1 MKRKLLATLL
11 ALCLIVGMIPV
22 AASAE
27 ENSLSVTE
35 QTAADGNIQYV
46 KSVPIPDGAA
56 TNSIFLNGND
66 ATISAEI
73 TENSYT
79 LQILVNGK
87 TYTYELKNTEG
98 TPANVPSIFGGKYIG
113 ESPSANATVNRN
125 QTITV
130 DSTVQPYLDRH
141 YPISRLLAGGAGAA
155 TSYGSRAS
163 DTTYYKATTD
173 GTVTLNVAGYVSA
186 VRGGGSGDSTVDSSI
201 INVSGQAYTIYGGG
215 DAPLGS
221 VADLTGGGTTS
232 TCHVNNAQINITETG
247 HATYVYGG
255 GYSIASV
262 GTASIVVAGNA
273 STVTASGTNGYTGS
287 STIQI
292 ESTATIT
299 PAEGYPAI
307 AYGWN
312 GYGVG
317 ATVTNKG
324 TINGDVVLGTL
335 NETNSVSGTNAV
347 LRFTN
352 NGTMT
357 GTAMFGN
364 VGEQNI
370 DLSGDVTLSAKNFS
384 DTGSFVLGENQ
395 TITLSDGATWT
406 GKIQT
411 MQGTVLSATSESGTT
426 TLSVTTPSEGQNLV
440 ASVNGKNYASLA
452 EAINEANGGTIYLLA
467 NVELATAVNA
477 VNKNI
482 TIQGNGQTLTV
493 KENGAINANVIL
505 NNVALT
511 VADEGATSFLN
522 STGTLRVQS
531 GTSLKMLD
539 AEMIGNNG
547 NLKLGENGAITLRM
561 GENKLNVT
569 INGEAEV
576 PSGKQW
582 TTRMTTGVS
591 EDTAI
596 LMDVTISEDA
606 KLTVSSTG
614 SDSTSEPNKYGFR
627 VANDTTLT
635 VNGTLNAA
643 DGVLDQSNSGNVI
656 IGENGSVSINGIK
669 DLYQGKI
676 TGTTTVNVGG
686 QLTVGETQMVGA
698 TGNLNV
704 TSGTLTLDMEEI
716 TSASDP
722 SIDVTLNGQAEIPT
736 GKRWTTMMGTE
747 PKRVAMAV
755 TIANGST
762 LTVNGCTTDSSGL
775 HVANDTT
782 LTNNGTINVNTEM
795 TVGSSGKVAGNGAI
809 TVGSSGALEID
820 TNSSNT
826 GTLQNSVSNSGT
838 VIYNGTQNSNNITG
852 TITLVSGG
860 KVYSQADLSNH
871 LSGEEVLSNKNY
883 EGTNYSFA
891 WQYDVPS
898 GGDTPSIPSNP
909 GDNKPEEPEEPTW
922 PFTDVT
928 EGDDWFY
935 DAVAYVYE
943 NGIMAGTS
951 ETTFEPGMLLDRAMA
966 AQLFYN
972 LEGKPAVT
980 GDSTFTDVTSGHWAV
995 DAITWAAQN
1004 DIVAGIGGNLYDPD
1018 SNVTREQ
1025 FAVMLYKYARFKGYD
1040 LTATGDLTQFPDADA
1055 ISSWA
1060 ETALSWANGNGL
1072 INGHENGTI
1081 DPKGSTIR
1089 AQAAS
1094 IMANFDQNVAK

>member
-1 MKRKLLATLL
+1 MRQIMSLLL
-11 ALCLIVGMIPV
+11 ALCLIVGMVPL

-247 HATYVYGG
+247 RATYVYGG

-335 NETNSVSGTNAV
+335 NETNPVSGTNAV
-347 LRFTN
+347 LKFTN

-357 GTAMFGN
+357 GTAIFGN
-364 VGEQNI
+364 IGEQNI
-370 DLSGDVTLSAKNFS
+370 ELSGDVTLNAENFS
-384 DTGSFVLGENQ
+384 DTGSFVLGKNQ
-395 TITLSDGATWT
+395 KITLSDGATWT

-426 TLSVTTPSEGQNLV
+426 TLSAKSSQEQDGV
-440 ASVNGKNYASLA
+440 ASVNGTSYTSLA
-452 EAINEANGGTIYLLA
+452 DAVTYAQENDTILLLGEA
-467 NVELATAVNA
+467 ELTSAID
-477 VNKNI
+477 KNI

-493 KENGAINANVIL
+493 KNNGAINANVTL
-505 NNVALT
+505 SNVALT
-511 VADEGATSFLN
+511 VANEGATSFLN

-762 LTVNGCTTDSSGL
+762 LTVNGGTTDSSGL

-909 GDNKPEEPEEPTW
+909 GDNKPEEPEEPAF
-922 PFTDVT
+922 PFTDVKST
-928 EGDDWFY
+928 AWY
-935 DAVAYVYE
+935 YNAVKYVYE
-943 NGIMAGTS
+943 NNLMAGTGD
-951 ETTFEPGMLLDRAMA
+951 TTFDPEVSLTRAMT
-966 AQLFYN
+966 AQILYN
-972 LEGKPAVT
+972 LEGQPKVDEEA
-980 GDSTFTDVTSGHWAV
+980 TFADMNEAPTWSV
-995 DAITWAAQN
+995 DAIAWAQ
-1004 DIVAGIGGNLYDPD
+1004 DTGVVAGMGDNEFAP
-1018 SNVTREQ
+1018 NAKVTREQ
-1025 FAVMLYKYARFKGYD
+1025 FAQMMYNYAKYKKYD
-1040 LTATGDLTQFPDADA
+1040 LTKTGDLSKFPDDG
-1055 ISSWA
+1055 SVSDWA
-1060 ETALSWANGNGL
+1060 ETAMSWANGNGL
-1072 INGHENGTI
+1072 INGHEDSGLI
-1081 DPKGSTIR
+1081 DPAGNTIR
-1089 AQAAS
+1089 GQAAS
-1094 IMANFDQNVAK
+1094 IIMNFDKNVVK

>member
-98 TPANVPSIFGGKYIG
+98 KPTNVPSIFGGKYIG
-113 ESPSANATVNRN
+113 ESPSADVTVNRD

-130 DSTVQPYLDRH
+130 DSTVLLYLDRY

-163 DTTYYKATTD
+163 GTTYYYKATTN

-186 VRGGGSGDSTVDSSI
+186 VRGGGSGDSTVNSSI

-273 STVTASGTNGYTGS
+273 STVTASGSNGYTGS

-347 LRFTN
+347 LSFTN

-357 GTAMFGN
+357 GTAIFGN
-364 VGEQNI
+364 IGKQDI
-370 DLSGDVTLSAKNFS
+370 KLSGDVTLSAENFS
-384 DTGSFVLGENQ
+384 DTGSFMLDNDQ
-395 TITLSDGATWT
+395 TITLSGGATWV
-406 GKIQT
+406 GEIQT
-411 MQGTVLSATSESGTT
+411 TEGTVLSATSESGTT
-426 TLSVTTPSEGQNLV
+426 TLSAKSSQEQDGV
-440 ASVNGKNYASLA
+440 ASVNGTSYTSLA
-452 EAINEANGGTIYLLA
+452 DAVTYAQENDTILLLGEA
-467 NVELATAVNA
+467 ELTSAID
-477 VNKNI
+477 KNI

-762 LTVNGCTTDSSGL
+762 LTVNGGTTDSSGL

-809 TVGSSGALEID
+809 TVGSRGALEID

-909 GDNKPEEPEEPTW
+909 GDNKPEEPEEPAF

-943 NGIMAGTS
+943 NGIMAGTD
-951 ETTFEPGMLLDRAMA
+951 ETIFDPYMELNRAQA

-1004 DIVAGIGGNLYDPD
+1004 DIVAGIGGGLYDPD

-1040 LTATGDLTQFPDADA
+1040 LTAAGDLTQFPDAGS

-1060 ETALSWANGNGL
+1060 ETALSWANGKSL
-1072 INGHENGTI
+1072 INGHENGTLA
-1081 DPKGSTIR
+1081 PVGTATR

-1094 IMANFDQNVAK
+1094 ILAQFDQSFIS

>member
-1 MKRKLLATLL
+1 MRQIMSLLL
-11 ALCLIVGMIPV
+11 ALCLIVGMVPL

-247 HATYVYGG
+247 RATYVYGG

-335 NETNSVSGTNAV
+335 NETNPVSGTNAV
-347 LRFTN
+347 LKFTN

-357 GTAMFGN
+357 GTAIFGN
-364 VGEQNI
+364 IGEQNI
-370 DLSGDVTLSAKNFS
+370 ELSGDVTLNAENFS
-384 DTGSFVLGENQ
+384 DTGSFVLGKNQ
-395 TITLSDGATWT
+395 KITLSDGATWT

-426 TLSVTTPSEGQNLV
+426 TLSAKSSQEQDGV
-440 ASVNGKNYASLA
+440 ASVNGTSYTSLA
-452 EAINEANGGTIYLLA
+452 DAVTYAQENDTILLLGEA
-467 NVELATAVNA
+467 ELTSAID
-477 VNKNI
+477 KNI

-493 KENGAINANVIL
+493 KNNGAINANVTL
-505 NNVALT
+505 SNVALT
-511 VADEGATSFLN
+511 VANEGATSFLN

-762 LTVNGCTTDSSGL
+762 LTVNGGTTDSSGL

-909 GDNKPEEPEEPTW
+909 GDNKPEEPEEPAF
-922 PFTDVT
+922 PFTDVKST
-928 EGDDWFY
+928 AWY
-935 DAVAYVYE
+935 YNAVKYVYE
-943 NGIMAGTS
+943 NNLMAGTGD
-951 ETTFEPGMLLDRAMA
+951 TTFDPEVSLTRAMT
-966 AQLFYN
+966 AQILYN
-972 LEGKPAVT
+972 LEGQPKVDEEA
-980 GDSTFTDVTSGHWAV
+980 TFADMNEAPTWSV
-995 DAITWAAQN
+995 DAIAWAQ
-1004 DIVAGIGGNLYDPD
+1004 DTGVVAGMGDNQFAPNLK
-1018 SNVTREQ
+1018 VTREQ
-1025 FAVMLYKYARFKGYD
+1025 FAQMMYNYAKYKKYD
-1040 LTATGDLTQFPDADA
+1040 LTKTGDLSKFPDD
-1055 ISSWA
+1055 SSVSDWA
-1060 ETALSWANGNGL
+1060 ETAMSWANGNGL
-1072 INGHENGTI
+1072 INGHEDSGLI
-1081 DPKGSTIR
+1081 DPAGNTIR
-1089 AQAAS
+1089 GQAAS
-1094 IMANFDQNVAK
+1094 IIMNFDLNVVK

>member
-1 MKRKLLATLL
+1 MRKIMSLLL
-11 ALCLIVGMIPV
+11 ALCLIVGMVPL

-35 QTAADGNIQYV
+35 QTTVDGNIQYV

-79 LQILVNGK
+79 LQILVNGT
-87 TYTYELKNTEG
+87 TYTYELTNTEG
-98 TPANVPSIFGGKYIG
+98 TPTNVPSIFGGKYIG
-113 ESPSANATVNRN
+113 ESPSADVTVNGD

-130 DSTVQPYLDRH
+130 DSTVLLYLDRY

-163 DTTYYKATTD
+163 GTTYYKATTN

-186 VRGGGSGDSTVDSSI
+186 VRGGGSGDSTVNSSI

-221 VADLTGGGTTS
+221 VANLTGGTTS

-247 HATYVYGG
+247 RATYVYGG

-317 ATVTNKG
+317 ATVTNEG

-335 NETNSVSGTNAV
+335 NETNPVSGTNAV
-347 LRFTN
+347 LSFTN

-364 VGEQNI
+364 VDQQDI
-370 DLSGDVTLSAKNFS
+370 VLSGDVTLSAKNFS

-426 TLSVTTPSEGQNLV
+426 TLSAKSSQKNVV
-440 ASVNGKNYASLA
+440 ASVNGTSYSSLA
-452 EAINEANGGTIYLLA
+452 EAVTHAQENDTIFLLGEA
-467 NVELATAVNA
+467 ELTSAID
-477 VNKNI
+477 KNI

-511 VADEGATSFLN
+511 VANEGATSFLN

-635 VNGTLNAA
+635 VNGTLNAT
-643 DGVLDQSNSGNVI
+643 DGVFDQSNSGNVI

-676 TGTTTVNVGG
+676 TGTTTVNAGG

-762 LTVNGCTTDSSGL
+762 LTVNGGTTDSSGL

-909 GDNKPEEPEEPTW
+909 DDDKPEEPAF
-922 PFTDVT
+922 PFTDVKST
-928 EGDDWFY
+928 AWY
-935 DAVAYVYE
+935 YNAVKYVYE
-943 NGIMAGTS
+943 NNLMAGTS
-951 ETTFEPGMLLDRAMA
+951 ATTFDPEMNLTRAMT
-966 AQLFYN
+966 AQILYN
-972 LEGKPAVT
+972 LEGKPEVAE
-980 GDSTFTDVTSGHWAV
+980 GATFADMGTAPSWSL
-995 DAITWAAQN
+995 DAIAWAQ
-1004 DIVAGIGGNLYDPD
+1004 DTGVVAGIGNNLFDPNA
-1018 SNVTREQ
+1018 NVTREAFAQMMYNYTQ
-1025 FAVMLYKYARFKGYD
+1025 FKKYD
-1040 LTATGDLTQFPDADA
+1040 TTATADLSKFPDDQNV
-1055 ISSWA
+1055 SSWA
-1060 ETALSWANGNGL
+1060 ETAMSWANAEGL
-1072 INGHENGTI
+1072 INGSKENGI
-1081 DPKGSTIR
+1081 DYLLPSGATTR
-1089 AQAAS
+1089 AHAAS
-1094 IMANFDQNVAK
+1094 IIMNFDLNVAK

>member
-1 MKRKLLATLL
+1 MRQIMSLLL
-11 ALCLIVGMIPV
+11 ALCLVVGMVPL

-35 QTAADGNIQYV
+35 QTAANGNIQYV

-79 LQILVNGK
+79 LQILVNGT

-98 TPANVPSIFGGKYIG
+98 EPTNVPSIFGGKYIG

-163 DTTYYKATTD
+163 DTTYYKATTN

-221 VADLTGGGTTS
+221 VANLTDDTTS
-232 TCHVNNAQINITETG
+232 TCHVNNAQINIMETG
-247 HATYVYGG
+247 RATYVYGG

-262 GTASIVVAGNA
+262 GTADIVVAGNA

-335 NETNSVSGTNAV
+335 NETNPVSGTNAV
-347 LRFTN
+347 LKFTN

-357 GTAMFGN
+357 GTAIFGN
-364 VGEQNI
+364 IGEQNI
-370 DLSGDVTLSAKNFS
+370 ELSGDVTLNAENFS

-395 TITLSDGATWT
+395 KITLSDGATWT

-452 EAINEANGGTIYLLA
+452 EAIDEANGGTIYLLA
-467 NVELATAVNA
+467 DVELATEVNED
-477 VNKNI
+477 I

-493 KENGAINANVIL
+493 KNNGAINANVIL

-511 VADEGATSFLN
+511 VAKEGATSFLN

-531 GTSLKMLD
+531 GTSLTMLN
-539 AEMIGNNG
+539 AKMIGNNG

-643 DGVLDQSNSGNVI
+643 DGIFDQSNSGNVI

-676 TGTTTVNVGG
+676 TGTTTVNAGG

-736 GKRWTTMMGTE
+736 GKRWTTMMGTK

-762 LTVNGCTTDSSGL
+762 LTVNGGTTDSSGL

-860 KVYSQADLSNH
+860 KVYSQADLSNQ

-909 GDNKPEEPEEPTW
+909 GDNKPEEPEEPTF
-922 PFTDVT
+922 PFEDVA
-928 EGDDWFY
+928 E
-935 DAVAYVYE
+935 DAWYRAAVEYVYE
-943 NGIMAGTS
+943 NSLMAGTS
-951 ETTFEPGMLLDRAMA
+951 ATTFDPEMNLTRAMT
-966 AQLFYN
+966 AQILYN
-972 LEGKPAVT
+972 LEGKPEVAE
-980 GDSTFTDVTSGHWAV
+980 GATFADMGTAPSWSL
-995 DAITWAAQN
+995 DAIAWAQ
-1004 DIVAGIGGNLYDPD
+1004 DTGVVAGIGNNLFDPNA
-1018 SNVTREQ
+1018 NVTREAFAQMMYNYTQ
-1025 FAVMLYKYARFKGYD
+1025 FKKYD
-1040 LTATGDLTQFPDADA
+1040 TTATADLSKFPDGQNV
-1055 ISSWA
+1055 SSWA
-1060 ETALSWANGNGL
+1060 ETAMSWANAEGL
-1072 INGHENGTI
+1072 INGSKENGI
-1081 DPKGSTIR
+1081 DYLLPSGATTR
-1089 AQAAS
+1089 AHAAS
-1094 IMANFDQNVAK
+1094 IIMNFDLNVVK

>member
-1 MKRKLLATLL
+1 MRQIMSLLL
-11 ALCLIVGMIPV
+11 ALCLIVGMVPL

-247 HATYVYGG
+247 RATYVYGG

-347 LRFTN
+347 LSFTN

-406 GKIQT
+406 GEIQT
-411 MQGTVLSATSESGTT
+411 ADDTVLSATSASGTT
-426 TLSVTTPSEGQNLV
+426 TLSAKSSQEQDGV
-440 ASVNGKNYASLA
+440 ASVNGTSYTSLA
-452 EAINEANGGTIYLLA
+452 DAVTYAQENDTILLLGEA
-467 NVELATAVNA
+467 ELTSAID
-477 VNKNI
+477 KNI

-493 KENGAINANVIL
+493 KNNGAINANVTL
-505 NNVALT
+505 SNVALT
-511 VADEGATSFLN
+511 VANEGATSFLN

-762 LTVNGCTTDSSGL
+762 LTVNGGTTDSSGL

-909 GDNKPEEPEEPTW
+909 GDNKPEEPEEPAF
-922 PFTDVT
+922 PFTDVKST
-928 EGDDWFY
+928 AWY
-935 DAVAYVYE
+935 YNAVKYVYE
-943 NGIMAGTS
+943 NNLMAGTGD
-951 ETTFEPGMLLDRAMA
+951 TTFDPEVSLTRAMT
-966 AQLFYN
+966 AQILYN
-972 LEGKPAVT
+972 LEGQPKVDEEA
-980 GDSTFTDVTSGHWAV
+980 TFADMNEAPTWSV
-995 DAITWAAQN
+995 DAIAWAQ
-1004 DIVAGIGGNLYDPD
+1004 DTGVVAGMGDNEFAP
-1018 SNVTREQ
+1018 NAKVTREQ
-1025 FAVMLYKYARFKGYD
+1025 FAQMMYNYAKYKKYD
-1040 LTATGDLTQFPDADA
+1040 LTKTGDLSKFPDDG
-1055 ISSWA
+1055 SVSDWA
-1060 ETALSWANGNGL
+1060 ETAMSWANGNGL
-1072 INGHENGTI
+1072 INGHEDSGLI
-1081 DPKGSTIR
+1081 DPAGNTIR
-1089 AQAAS
+1089 GQAAS
-1094 IMANFDQNVAK
+1094 IIMNFDKNVVK

>member
-1 MKRKLLATLL
+1 MRQIMSLLL
-11 ALCLIVGMIPV
+11 ALCLIVGMVPL

-35 QTAADGNIQYV
+35 QTTVDGNIQYV

-79 LQILVNGK
+79 LQILVNGT
-87 TYTYELKNTEG
+87 TYTYELTNTEG
-98 TPANVPSIFGGKYIG
+98 TPTNVPSIFGGKYIG
-113 ESPSANATVNRN
+113 ESPSADVTVNGD

-130 DSTVQPYLDRH
+130 DSTVLLYLDRY

-163 DTTYYKATTD
+163 GTTYYKATTN

-186 VRGGGSGDSTVDSSI
+186 VRGGGSGDSTVNSSI

-221 VADLTGGGTTS
+221 VANLTGGTTS

-247 HATYVYGG
+247 RATYVYGG

-317 ATVTNKG
+317 ATVTNEG

-347 LRFTN
+347 LSFTN

-426 TLSVTTPSEGQNLV
+426 TLSANSSQKNVV
-440 ASVNGKNYASLA
+440 ASVNGTSYSSLA
-452 EAINEANGGTIYLLA
+452 EAVTHAQENDTIFLLGEA
-467 NVELATAVNA
+467 ELTSAID
-477 VNKNI
+477 KNI

-511 VADEGATSFLN
+511 VANEGATSFLN

-531 GTSLKMLD
+531 GTSLTMLD

-643 DGVLDQSNSGNVI
+643 DGVFDQSNSGNVI

-676 TGTTTVNVGG
+676 TGTTTVNAGG
-686 QLTVGETQMVGA
+686 QLTVGEIRMVGA

-762 LTVNGCTTDSSGL
+762 LTVNGGTTDSSGL

-909 GDNKPEEPEEPTW
+909 GDNKPEEPEEPTF
-922 PFTDVT
+922 PFEDVA
-928 EGDDWFY
+928 E
-935 DAVAYVYE
+935 DAWYRAAVEYVYE
-943 NGIMAGTS
+943 NSLMAGTS
-951 ETTFEPGMLLDRAMA
+951 ATTFDPEMNLTRAMT
-966 AQLFYN
+966 AQILYN
-972 LEGKPAVT
+972 LEGKPEVAE
-980 GDSTFTDVTSGHWAV
+980 GATFADMGTAPSWSL
-995 DAITWAAQN
+995 DAIAWAQ
-1004 DIVAGIGGNLYDPD
+1004 DTGVVAGIGNNLFDPNA
-1018 SNVTREQ
+1018 NVTREAVAQMMYNYTQ
-1025 FAVMLYKYARFKGYD
+1025 FKKYD
-1040 LTATGDLTQFPDADA
+1040 TTATADLSKFPDDQNV
-1055 ISSWA
+1055 SSWA
-1060 ETALSWANGNGL
+1060 ETAMSWANAEGL
-1072 INGHENGTI
+1072 INGSKENGI
-1081 DPKGSTIR
+1081 DYLLPSGATTR
-1089 AQAAS
+1089 AHAAS
-1094 IMANFDQNVAK
+1094 IIMNFDLNVVK

>member
-1 MKRKLLATLL
+1 MRKIMSLLL
-11 ALCLIVGMIPV
+11 ALCLIVGMVPL

-35 QTAADGNIQYV
+35 QTTVDDNIQYV

-79 LQILVNGK
+79 LQILVNGT
-87 TYTYELKNTEG
+87 TYTYELTNTEG
-98 TPANVPSIFGGKYIG
+98 TPTNVPSIFGGKYIG
-113 ESPSANATVNRN
+113 ESPSADVTVNRD

-130 DSTVQPYLDRH
+130 DSTVLLYLDRY

-163 DTTYYKATTD
+163 GTTYYYKATTN

-186 VRGGGSGDSTVDSSI
+186 VRGGGSGDSTVNSSI
-201 INVSGQAYTIYGGG
+201 INVSGQASTIYGGG

-221 VADLTGGGTTS
+221 VANLTGGTTS

-247 HATYVYGG
+247 RATYVYGG

-347 LRFTN
+347 LSFTN

-406 GKIQT
+406 GEIQT
-411 MQGTVLSATSESGTT
+411 ADDTVLSATSASGTT
-426 TLSVTTPSEGQNLV
+426 TLSASAKSSQEQDGV
-440 ASVNGKNYASLA
+440 ASVNGTSYTSLA
-452 EAINEANGGTIYLLA
+452 DAVTYAQENDTILLLGEAELTLA
-467 NVELATAVNA
+467 ID
-477 VNKNI
+477 KNI

-493 KENGAINANVIL
+493 KNNGAINANVIL

-511 VADEGATSFLN
+511 VAKEGATSFLN

-531 GTSLKMLD
+531 GTSLTMLN

-643 DGVLDQSNSGNVI
+643 DGVFDQSNSGNVI

-676 TGTTTVNVGG
+676 TGTTTVNSGG

-762 LTVNGCTTDSSGL
+762 LTVNGSTTDSSGL

-909 GDNKPEEPEEPTW
+909 GDNKPEEPEEPAF
-922 PFTDVT
+922 PFTDVKST
-928 EGDDWFY
+928 AWY
-935 DAVAYVYE
+935 YNAVKYVYE
-943 NGIMAGTS
+943 NNLMAGTGD
-951 ETTFEPGMLLDRAMA
+951 TTFDPEVSLTRAMT
-966 AQLFYN
+966 AQILYN
-972 LEGKPAVT
+972 LEGQPKVDEEA
-980 GDSTFTDVTSGHWAV
+980 TFADMNEAPTWSV
-995 DAITWAAQN
+995 DAIAWAQ
-1004 DIVAGIGGNLYDPD
+1004 DTGVVAGMGDNEFAP
-1018 SNVTREQ
+1018 NAKVTREQ
-1025 FAVMLYKYARFKGYD
+1025 FAQMMYNYAKYKKYD
-1040 LTATGDLTQFPDADA
+1040 LTKTGDLSKFPDDG
-1055 ISSWA
+1055 SVSDWA
-1060 ETALSWANGNGL
+1060 ETAMSWANGNGL
-1072 INGHENGTI
+1072 INGHEDSGLI
-1081 DPKGSTIR
+1081 DPAGNTIR
-1089 AQAAS
+1089 GQAAS
-1094 IMANFDQNVAK
+1094 IIMNFDKNVVK